1 MPLATHSKCS
11 FLAVSLVLLLAVSSA
26 SAVDWVES
34 GDAGELPDGYQTT
47 IGVGLLN
54 TISGTIDDTSDRD
67 LFCVRIND
75 PSQFVA
81 SLLCAS
87 PAGLDL
93 WMFSTTGLGISHDD
107 GCVASA
113 TQLTGAFKPGPG
125 SYLIG
130 ISSEGAV
137 ARNNTSQAIWAAGPL
152 AGERAPDGPGAPGP
166 IVSWAL
172 QSGVPLFTPY
182 TLQLAGCV
190 PCDAV
195 VKTKASSW
203 GALKL
208 HHR

>member
-1 MPLATHSKCS
+1 MHLATPARAS
-11 FLAVSLVLLLAVSSA
+11 LAAVLLALALLSSPA
-26 SAVDWVES
+26 AAVDWVES
-34 GDAGELPDGYQTT
+34 GDAGDLPGSFQTT

-75 PSQFVA
+75 PSQFMA

-93 WMFSTTGLGISHDD
+93 WMFSTSGLGITHDD

-113 TQLTGAFKPGPG
+113 TRLTGAFKPGPG
-125 SYLIG
+125 SYLLG
-130 ISSEGAV
+130 VSAEGAV
-137 ARNNTSQAIWAAGPL
+137 ARNAASQAIWAAGPIG
-152 AGERAPDGPGAPGP
+152 GERAPDGPGAPGP
-166 IVSWAL
+166 IVTWAL

-182 TLQLAGCV
+182 TLQLTGCV

-195 VKTKASSW
+195 VRTRAASW